1 MNAPLWKVRNV
12 NYNILTSRYVV
23 RCDGINHISLEVTL
37 SGTFCCRQRNV
48 SVGKSIRTPSSP
60 RDIHSIEKNKMVC
73 PVKADEYILGDQV
86 SYSYL
91 KANNYIK
98 PFSGR
103 TIGRLIGGIF
113 GSRLWTERLQT
124 IILAQSTRD
133 TDSTE
138 ARYIRVGKFE
148 VRVNT
153 KSPLWNPVVPQ
164 SEPNMNTP
172 VPHEEAQNDEEATQ
186 PQGSGVDIEGGD
198 TGQAIRYIYHK

>member
-1 MNAPLWKVRNV
+1 
-12 NYNILTSRYVV
+12 
-23 RCDGINHISLEVTL
+23 
-37 SGTFCCRQRNV
+37 
-48 SVGKSIRTPSSP
+48 
-60 RDIHSIEKNKMVC
+60 MVC

-91 KANNYIK
+91 KANNYIE

-113 GSRLWTERLQT
+113 GTRLWTERLQT

-133 TDSTE
+133 ADSTE

-153 KSPLWNPVVPQ
+153 KFPLWNPVVPQ
-164 SEPNMNTP
+164 PEPNVNTP
-172 VPHEEAQNDEEATQ
+172 E
-186 PQGSGVDIEGGD
+186 
-198 TGQAIRYIYHK
+198 